1 MTINQLFLIKP
12 PMDLLLKLLKQC
24 SINSLDS
31 NVQISLKSLDLNN
44 TLIKSKLILDDI
56 SEYYLPCKKKIC
68 FNDLDNKK
76 LITIIKQLLKLY
88 DYKFQSKEKY
98 SHGRKYTVYKII
110 HTKDDVNANL
120 KKNKKSNHLISNKKV
135 VLKFD

>member
-1 MTINQLFLIKP
+1 MTINQLFFRKT
-12 PMDLLLKLLKQC
+12 PMDLLLKLLKNC

-44 TLIKSKLILDDI
+44 ALIKSKLILDDI
-56 SEYYLPCKKKIC
+56 SDYYLPCKKKIY
-68 FNDLDNKK
+68 FNELDNKK

-98 SHGRKYTVYKII
+98 SQGRKYTVYQII
-110 HTKDDVNANL
+110 SIKDDVNSNL
-120 KKNKKSNHLISNKKV
+120 KKTKKSNHVISKKKV

>member
-12 PMDLLLKLLKQC
+12 PMDLLLKLLKHC

-56 SEYYLPCKKKIC
+56 SEYYLPCKKKKC
-68 FNDLDNKK
+68 FNELDNKK

-88 DYKFQSKEKY
+88 DHKLQSNEKY
-98 SHGRKYTVYKII
+98 SRGSKYTVYQII
-110 HTKDDVNANL
+110 PIKDDVDANL
-120 KKNKKSNHLISNKKV
+120 KKTKKSNHVIAKKKV

>member
-12 PMDLLLKLLKQC
+12 PMDLLLKLLKHC

-31 NVQISLKSLDLNN
+31 NVQISLKSLDVNN

-56 SEYYLPCKKKIC
+56 SEYYLPCKKKKC
-68 FNDLDNKK
+68 FNELDNKK

-88 DYKFQSKEKY
+88 DHKLQSNEKY
-98 SHGRKYTVYKII
+98 SQGRKYTVYQII
-110 HTKDDVNANL
+110 PIKDDMDANL
-120 KKNKKSNHLISNKKV
+120 KKKKKKQPCHSKKKSGIKI
-135 VLKFD
+135 

>member
-12 PMDLLLKLLKQC
+12 PMDLLLKLLKHC

-56 SEYYLPCKKKIC
+56 SEYYLPCKKKKC
-68 FNDLDNKK
+68 FNELDNKK

-88 DYKFQSKEKY
+88 DRKLQSYEKY
-98 SHGRKYTVYKII
+98 SHGRKYTVYQII
-110 HTKDDVNANL
+110 PIKDDVDTDL
-120 KKNKKSNHLISNKKV
+120 KKTKKNNHVISKKKV